1 MVCRTRFAH
10 PTPRIPF
17 TVLAAV
23 ALVSGL
29 PLSAQA
35 SISVVGGLANFD
47 VVNNTGRPA
56 YGFEIEF
63 EDHNFYKGDV
73 GSVFG
78 LNRDFGPARGG
89 ALGVVRF
96 GTVDVSDYDD
106 GAGHHLG
113 VRITYGGQFA
123 SGITTP
129 FNAGSFNTPGES
141 CWPGANAQWK
151 NNPCDHYGV
160 QSAKNPATTRYS
172 WLVADPSQPAPTSFA
187 AYTKVLAGIPAVNL
201 VYTPPVAALP
211 AQPAAAAQVQVQIQA
226 IAPVRPAAPAKLEQ
240 PEVHSQWGEAF
251 WVLTYKTKVNKHI
264 DLGNLLQDDADM
276 EAAEVESEWSILQR
290 RPLDKLGDGNELGAN
305 EAKEKV
311 DLLDDA
317 DNGKAVMRRYEFYRY
332 TGLTNPEDGEV
343 ICDTACE
350 NDPQGLLSGKSFV
363 GDFVGAQMAGYNI
376 EAVAAVPEPQTWAL
390 MMGGLAAV
398 GAAVR
403 RQRPVR

>member
-1 MVCRTRFAH
+1 MPRHARFAS
-10 PTPRIPF
+10 PSPSNPF
-17 TVLAAV
+17 ALLAAAAV
-23 ALVSGL
+23 AAWL
-29 PLSAQA
+29 PVSAQA
-35 SISVVGGLANFD
+35 VVSVVGGLANFD

-63 EDHNFYKGDV
+63 EDSNFYKTDV

-89 ALGVVRF
+89 ATGVVRF

-113 VRITYGGQFA
+113 VRITYGGRFA
-123 SGITTP
+123 SGISTP
-129 FNAGSFNTPGES
+129 FNAGGFNTPGES
-141 CWPGANAQWK
+141 CWPGANAAWK

-160 QSAKNPATTRYS
+160 QSSKNPATTRYS
-172 WLVADPSQPAPTSFA
+172 WLVADPNQPAPASFA
-187 AYTKVLAGIPAVNL
+187 DYTKVLAGIPAVNI
-201 VYTPPVAALP
+201 VYTPPAVVLP
-211 AQPAAAAQVQVQIQA
+211 AQPPAAAQVQVQIQA
-226 IAPVRPAAPAKLEQ
+226 IAPVRPAAPAQLEL
-240 PEVHSQWGEAF
+240 PEVQHQWGEAY
-251 WVLTYKTKVNKHI
+251 WVLTYKTKVDKRI
-264 DLGNLLQDDADM
+264 DLGNLLQDNPDM

-290 RPLDKLGDGNELGAN
+290 RPLNKMADGNDLGAN

-332 TGLTNPEDGEV
+332 TGLTNLEDGEV

-350 NDPQGLLSGKSFV
+350 NDPRGLLSGKNFV

-376 EAVAAVPEPQTWAL
+376 EALAAVPEPGTWAL
-390 MMGGLAAV
+390 MLAGLAAV
-398 GAAVR
+398 ATTAHRR
-403 RQRPVR
+403 RQLN